1 MSTGVAAGVA
11 AIDEADL
18 GVAATGAPE
27 SGVPAIGDSTGVA
40 KSDAAVLVAIAA
52 RSTVSV
58 AVGLGA
64 ISGAPGG
71 AKRLRAKVRISS
83 SVISSPK
90 SSIPW
95 R

>member
-1 MSTGVAAGVA
+1 MWRRVSLRTGVARLGVPA
-11 AIDEADL
+11 TGVPDI
-18 GVAATGAPE
+18 GVAATGDA
-27 SGVPAIGDSTGVA
+27 SGVA

-52 RSTVSV
+52 RSAVSV

-71 AKRLRAKVRISS
+71 AKRLSAKVWISS
-83 SVISSPK
+83 WVISSPR